1 MATYPTLG
9 TTILCS
15 FPAQILLSTCIM
27 MEEKLS
33 KSLLLSLLVF
43 VTFDTVEAYV
53 AITVACSHS
62 PLLSAAVLGPFHLRL
77 SE

>member
-1 MATYPTLG
+1 
-9 TTILCS
+9 
-15 FPAQILLSTCIM
+15 M

-33 KSLLLSLLVF
+33 KSLLLTLLVF